1 MTSKQLPL
9 SAGDPYWA
17 LLEGGPYS
25 GNIVELVAESE
36 DPVDR
41 LPLSDVAGDALYVY
55 QGTGAQGS
63 HRYLHNYACIAAAG
77 PAIGSTR
84 PA

>member
-1 MTSKQLPL
+1 MTPARPVLT
-9 SAGDPYWA
+9 AGAPYWA
-17 LLEGGPYS
+17 LLEGGPYA

-41 LPLSDVAGDALYVY
+41 LPLSDVAGDALYEY

-63 HRYLHNYACIAAAG
+63 LHYLHHYACIAEAG